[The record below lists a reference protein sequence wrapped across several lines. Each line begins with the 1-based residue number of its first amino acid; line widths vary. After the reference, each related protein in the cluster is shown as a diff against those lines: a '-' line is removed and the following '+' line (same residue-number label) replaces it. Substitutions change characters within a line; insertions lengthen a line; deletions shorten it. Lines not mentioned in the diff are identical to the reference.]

1 MTRVAQ
7 SLFTLIFT
15 LFAFQIPTAQSQEIG
30 GIAAIVNDEVISI
43 YDVNQRTSLF
53 LVTSGIEQ
61 TPQII
66 ERLRGQ
72 VLRSLIDEMMQL
84 QAARDAEIKIQQE
97 EIDAS
102 IKRIARD
109 FGGDMSAITD
119 FLDENKISIR
129 ALETQIAA
137 ELAWSYFVQR
147 KFSGRVSISQ
157 IEIDEAYN
165 RALESLNQSRYNVSE
180 ILLLVDNPAEEE
192 QARNLANEIVSQ
204 LRGGVDFAAYARQ
217 FSNASSSAQG
227 GQIGWSTLDDINAEL
242 RPALQNIRSG
252 EISDPIR
259 TNSGFHILKLNAF
272 QQSGGI
278 DSNRHIFDLLLISF
292 KQDDPN
298 LADHLKQTRDSFKT
312 CKQAEQEASQYGAV
326 NTQRTG
332 ERQLGTFMG
341 ALKSILIDLEAGEIS
356 PSVRTKESV
365 DLIVVCDRK
374 DDQGASV
381 SREEVEDN
389 IYQQRMS
396 MMSRRHMRELRRDAV
411 IEYR

>member
-7 SLFTLIFT
+7 TLFTLIFT

-119 FLDENKISIR
+119 FLDENKIGIR

-165 RALESLNQSRYNVSE
+165 RAL
-180 ILLLVDNPAEEE
+180 
-192 QARNLANEIVSQ
+192 
-204 LRGGVDFAAYARQ
+204 
-217 FSNASSSAQG
+217 
-227 GQIGWSTLDDINAEL
+227 
-242 RPALQNIRSG
+242 
-252 EISDPIR
+252 DP
-259 TNSGFHILKLNAF
+259 
-272 QQSGGI
+272 
-278 DSNRHIFDLLLISF
+278 
-292 KQDDPN
+292 
-298 LADHLKQTRDSFKT
+298 
-312 CKQAEQEASQYGAV
+312 
-326 NTQRTG
+326 
-332 ERQLGTFMG
+332 
-341 ALKSILIDLEAGEIS
+341 
-356 PSVRTKESV
+356 
-365 DLIVVCDRK
+365 
-374 DDQGASV
+374 
-381 SREEVEDN
+381 
-389 IYQQRMS
+389 
-396 MMSRRHMRELRRDAV
+396 
-411 IEYR
+411 